1 MTVSLQVCESEI
13 VIEVTDN
20 GDGVPNSIR
29 QTLFEPFVSEG
40 KQKGSGLG
48 LTLTQCIAAE
58 HGGGVVLV
66 SSHPGETVFRMTLVG
81 EGARPEAPA
90 LNSTKMGR

>member
-1 MTVSLQVCESEI
+1 MDLEAHETEL

-20 GDGVPNSIR
+20 GDGIPAGIR
-29 QTLFEPFVSEG
+29 NTLFEPFVSEG

-58 HGGGVVLV
+58 HGGSVILLH
-66 SSHPGETVFRMTLVG
+66 SRPGETVFRMSITRSGDVPLTL
-81 EGARPEAPA
+81 A
-90 LNSTKMGR
+90 STRSGIEML